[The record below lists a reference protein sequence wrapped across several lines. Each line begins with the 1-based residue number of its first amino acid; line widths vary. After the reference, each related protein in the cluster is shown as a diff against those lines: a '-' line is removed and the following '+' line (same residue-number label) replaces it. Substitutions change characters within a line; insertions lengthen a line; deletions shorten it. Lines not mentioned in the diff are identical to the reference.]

1 MFIFLSKKIAIPN
14 NVKLRCASW
23 NSEQGWIACG
33 GQHGLL
39 KVLRLESAAQT
50 DGKGPRGIAAASN
63 LTMNQSLEGHN
74 GAVVCAT
81 WNANF
86 KKLTTSDENGLIIV
100 WVLHRGMWY
109 EEMINN
115 RNKSVVRDMKWT
127 TDGQK
132 ICIAYED
139 GAVIVGSVDGNRLW
153 GKEMKTQLAFVE
165 WSPDGKSLLFV
176 TKDGEVAVHDAM
188 GNKVS
193 NLTLYAVESR
203 GGGNDYKIIGVH
215 WYDGIE
221 GHISQEAPTL
231 AIAFRDGKVQITRG
245 RFDENAVLIDTG
257 MELTQVRWNND
268 GSVIALAGTQLDN
281 SASKGDAPKE
291 FNVVQFYDP
300 FGRHLRSL
308 RVPGSRIEALA
319 WEGTG
324 LRICLAVDSHI
335 YFANIRPAYKWGFY
349 ANTLVYTYNRA
360 DQIENCVV
368 FWDTKSDERCTKYI
382 RGLLAIKAAGDNCV
396 LVTKIYN
403 EDMGTGEVNGQLV
416 DDEQGVFKEIQYQLI
431 LCDTIGSPIESKII
445 DFEPLF
451 VAMTSRHIVAASTDA
466 IYVWQYKNSSA
477 KLTGLV
483 SGSGSQNQDAMDVST
498 ISQLLQRGG
507 GREKAFYIDETQGN
521 DVEHFRYVARQL
533 EDPICAICASDS
545 WIFAARASGLI
556 HCFTLPHISLEMKYI
571 VNCRP
576 QFLALNC
583 NSTLLSVI
591 DINGLL
597 TIMEVG
603 AAGSLNTT
611 QGKMLSFE
619 KKDAWDVVWAEDNPE
634 LFVMMEKARMYVYR
648 GLEPEEPVSSSGY
661 LCYYKDLQVKAALLD
676 EILANPEQPDKSMVI
691 EFQTRSLRDA
701 KALLDNVGLAEACEY
716 IQDHPHPRL
725 WSLLAEAA
733 LDQLDFGMA
742 ERGFVKC
749 GDYSGIQYVKRLQ
762 LLNDRVKQK
771 AEVAAYF
778 QNFDEAEALYRKI
791 DRKDL
796 AIDLRQRLGD
806 WFRVVQLVQSG
817 GGNDDLL
824 THAWNMI
831 GEYFSDRHKWE
842 KAIKY
847 YAQAKNTSALVQ
859 CYYALGDF
867 NQLEALV
874 NDIPESSPL
883 LKEMAVKFTRA
894 GLCQSAVETYVRM
907 GDVKSAIDSCVLLN
921 EWERAVGLAE
931 QYNFPQIE
939 NVLTKYANHLMMNGK
954 TLQAI
959 ELYRRANKSTEAAKL
974 LAKLAKEVGKNP
986 LRAKKLHVLA
996 AFEVERMRKKMLD
1009 VSNLTTMKGTTAA
1022 QVTAQT
1028 LESLVQHDAATGED
1042 RSLDNP
1048 WRGAEAYHLYLL
1060 AHRQLYSG
1068 RIERALR
1075 TCLKLSAYEDILEER
1090 EIYSLIALTAFYT
1103 KHYEQCSKA
1112 FVKLETLPGLD
1123 DKELQAMSELALKI
1137 FTTTRTEHQ
1146 DPTMRPQECPN
1157 CRCKVKEWDAR
1168 CENCSRPFQTCMMSG
1183 MSIQAQS
1190 TKTCKACR
1198 HLCIEAEVRDQKN
1211 CPLCHN
1217 PFPFSSSR
1225 GHELQK
1231 PAAAEKKAEAADS
1244 SKKGDKEKDEAEVE
1258 DDAEEEEDEGEDE
1271 EEEESDEEVEE
1282 DTGLT
1287 ENQNRLLYLVS
1298 LYSKPAIR
1306 ASDKE
1311 EWIRKPALLVLLY
1324 EAIVSKALDY
1334 DYAPSSELVENKRKY
1349 FNISQEGKS
1358 DLDFLREEDLVNGL
1372 KLSSKSYQPVTCF
1385 QISEKGLE
1393 IVAKIS
1399 KTDKLA
1405 VNDMAYAPG
1414 TLHLLRVEWDG
1425 EEYWL
1430 VDDESGYR
1438 RLSSVT
1444 ETEDVSYVSSAYIP
1458 QCLRFGG
1465 RPTLSNAH
1473 RAHECGVSDS
1483 SIRDQLDEIITL
1495 NSVSLIVAEYIPFG
1509 SNQVVQLNCNL
1520 GSTERVQGGFF
1531 TAIVD
1536 DNASGTQISVD
1547 PGLTSINIL
1556 DYTMT
1561 NHVNFEAD
1569 IHFPEAPGVVQV
1581 ETFGCSL
1588 TAAGSCLYGM
1598 QVEAIMDR
1606 IKDNISLDH
1615 LSRLLV
1621 DVHMDSSKIV
1631 DSVLSA
1637 YQRSLLGL
1645 IFSNQAASRNKINLI
1660 IANEITP
1667 HLTAEE
1673 YMDKGEYE
1681 NELKQVIGDTRAAF
1695 DISEHDT
1702 LVFGAHGLL
1711 IAGPNSRHHEPLLC
1725 SFLQYESMNLFTQN
1739 FFARMFIIVD
1749 DMAQVRK
1756 LIETAEKDPNRL
1768 REIRNRLAVLSKE
1781 IIMMEETL
1789 SYLKESLD
1797 EAIVPAEPP
1806 EQAGRSLYE
1815 RLQLGILSNQLKR
1828 RVKDLQKNMGGARHE
1843 LAVLNEMASI
1853 VSSEK
1858 DFQQNEAIRMHT
1870 RTLCELQE
1878 VNERS
1883 ASTLLIMKMML
1894 SGLLAFNIL
1903 DRITGDWTVTDTD
1916 WIKSFVEVMLYNNPG
1931 LWFFFS
1937 LLAWVIVG
1945 GGMMFLLRYLS
1956 FKSQGVVSI
1965 KVERKAPIQ
1974 LKNLT
1979 SYLRKKVLELE
1990 YDEENAFMLRL
2001 AISYKKRQAAKALA
2015 FNADELYT
2023 RLMQELDKARIFVTA
2038 DSSAETIAS
2047 NSPGAALPPSKTT
2060 TKKEETT
2067 SPPTAPS

>member
-268 GSVIALAGTQLDN
+268 GSVIALAGTQVDN
-281 SASKGDAPKE
+281 SASKGDSPKE

-416 DDEQGVFKEIQYQLI
+416 DDDQGVFKEIQYQLI

-451 VAMTSRHIVAASTDA
+451 VTMTSRHIVAASTDA

-483 SGSGSQNQDAMDVST
+483 SGSGSQNQEAMDVST

-521 DVEHFRYVARQL
+521 DIDHFRYVSRQL

-597 TIMEVG
+597 TVMEVG

-611 QGKMLSFE
+611 QGKMLNFE

-676 EILANPEQPDKSMVI
+676 EILANPEQPDKNMVI

-859 CYYALGDF
+859 CYYAMGDF

-1009 VSNLTTMKGTTAA
+1009 VSNMTTMKGTTAA

-1028 LESLVQHDAATGED
+1028 LESLVQHDAATGEN

-1060 AHRQLYSG
+1060 AHRQLYTG

-1090 EIYSLIALTAFYT
+1090 EIYSLIALSAFYT

-1123 DKELQAMSELALKI
+1123 DKELQSMSELALKI
-1137 FTTTRTEHQ
+1137 FTTTRTEQQ

-1157 CRCKVKEWDAR
+1157 CRSYVKEWDAR
-1168 CENCSRPFQTCMMSG
+1168 CENCSRPFPTCMMTG
-1183 MSIQAQS
+1183 MSIQTQS

-1198 HLCIEAEVRDQKN
+1198 HVCIEAEVRDQKN
-1211 CPLCHN
+1211 CPLCHT
-1217 PFPFSSSR
+1217 PFS
-1225 GHELQK
+1225 
-1231 PAAAEKKAEAADS
+1231 
-1244 SKKGDKEKDEAEVE
+1244 
-1258 DDAEEEEDEGEDE
+1258 
-1271 EEEESDEEVEE
+1271 
-1282 DTGLT
+1282 
-1287 ENQNRLLYLVS
+1287 
-1298 LYSKPAIR
+1298 
-1306 ASDKE
+1306 
-1311 EWIRKPALLVLLY
+1311 
-1324 EAIVSKALDY
+1324 
-1334 DYAPSSELVENKRKY
+1334 
-1349 FNISQEGKS
+1349 
-1358 DLDFLREEDLVNGL
+1358 
-1372 KLSSKSYQPVTCF
+1372 
-1385 QISEKGLE
+1385 
-1393 IVAKIS
+1393 
-1399 KTDKLA
+1399 
-1405 VNDMAYAPG
+1405 
-1414 TLHLLRVEWDG
+1414 
-1425 EEYWL
+1425 
-1430 VDDESGYR
+1430 
-1438 RLSSVT
+1438 
-1444 ETEDVSYVSSAYIP
+1444 
-1458 QCLRFGG
+1458 
-1465 RPTLSNAH
+1465 
-1473 RAHECGVSDS
+1473 
-1483 SIRDQLDEIITL
+1483 
-1495 NSVSLIVAEYIPFG
+1495 
-1509 SNQVVQLNCNL
+1509 
-1520 GSTERVQGGFF
+1520 
-1531 TAIVD
+1531 
-1536 DNASGTQISVD
+1536 
-1547 PGLTSINIL
+1547 
-1556 DYTMT
+1556 
-1561 NHVNFEAD
+1561 
-1569 IHFPEAPGVVQV
+1569 
-1581 ETFGCSL
+1581 
-1588 TAAGSCLYGM
+1588 
-1598 QVEAIMDR
+1598 
-1606 IKDNISLDH
+1606 
-1615 LSRLLV
+1615 
-1621 DVHMDSSKIV
+1621 
-1631 DSVLSA
+1631 
-1637 YQRSLLGL
+1637 
-1645 IFSNQAASRNKINLI
+1645 
-1660 IANEITP
+1660 
-1667 HLTAEE
+1667 
-1673 YMDKGEYE
+1673 
-1681 NELKQVIGDTRAAF
+1681 
-1695 DISEHDT
+1695 
-1702 LVFGAHGLL
+1702 
-1711 IAGPNSRHHEPLLC
+1711 
-1725 SFLQYESMNLFTQN
+1725 
-1739 FFARMFIIVD
+1739 FA
-1749 DMAQVRK
+1749 
-1756 LIETAEKDPNRL
+1756 
-1768 REIRNRLAVLSKE
+1768 
-1781 IIMMEETL
+1781 
-1789 SYLKESLD
+1789 
-1797 EAIVPAEPP
+1797 
-1806 EQAGRSLYE
+1806 
-1815 RLQLGILSNQLKR
+1815 
-1828 RVKDLQKNMGGARHE
+1828 
-1843 LAVLNEMASI
+1843 
-1853 VSSEK
+1853 
-1858 DFQQNEAIRMHT
+1858 
-1870 RTLCELQE
+1870 
-1878 VNERS
+1878 
-1883 ASTLLIMKMML
+1883 
-1894 SGLLAFNIL
+1894 
-1903 DRITGDWTVTDTD
+1903 
-1916 WIKSFVEVMLYNNPG
+1916 
-1931 LWFFFS
+1931 
-1937 LLAWVIVG
+1937 
-1945 GGMMFLLRYLS
+1945 
-1956 FKSQGVVSI
+1956 
-1965 KVERKAPIQ
+1965 
-1974 LKNLT
+1974 
-1979 SYLRKKVLELE
+1979 
-1990 YDEENAFMLRL
+1990 
-2001 AISYKKRQAAKALA
+2001 
-2015 FNADELYT
+2015 
-2023 RLMQELDKARIFVTA
+2023 
-2038 DSSAETIAS
+2038 
-2047 NSPGAALPPSKTT
+2047 
-2060 TKKEETT
+2060 
-2067 SPPTAPS
+2067 

>member
-1 MFIFLSKKIAIPN
+1 
-14 NVKLRCASW
+14 
-23 NSEQGWIACG
+23 
-33 GQHGLL
+33 
-39 KVLRLESAAQT
+39 
-50 DGKGPRGIAAASN
+50 
-63 LTMNQSLEGHN
+63 
-74 GAVVCAT
+74 
-81 WNANF
+81 
-86 KKLTTSDENGLIIV
+86 
-100 WVLHRGMWY
+100 MWY

-281 SASKGDAPKE
+281 SASKSDAPKE

-382 RGLLAIKAAGDNCV
+382 RGLLSIKAAGDNCV

-483 SGSGSQNQDAMDVST
+483 SGNGSQNQDAMDVST

-533 EDPICAICASDS
+533 EDPICAICSSES
-545 WIFAARASGLI
+545 WIFAARSSGLI

-591 DINGLL
+591 DINGML
-597 TIMEVG
+597 TVMEVA

-611 QGKMLSFE
+611 QGKMLNFE

-676 EILANPEQPDKSMVI
+676 EILANPEQPDKNMVI

-824 THAWNMI
+824 TLAWNMI
-831 GEYFSDRHKWE
+831 GEYFLDRHKWE

-847 YAQAKNTSALVQ
+847 YAQAKNTNALVQ

-883 LKEMAVKFTRA
+883 LKEMAIKFTRA

-954 TLQAI
+954 ILQAI

-1009 VSNLTTMKGTTAA
+1009 VSNLTSMKGTTAA

-1060 AHRQLYSG
+1060 AHRQLYTG

-1123 DKELQAMSELALKI
+1123 EKELQAMSELALKI

-1157 CRCKVKEWDAR
+1157 CRIQIKEWDAR
-1168 CENCSRPFQTCMMSG
+1168 CGNCSQHEDVQGLPSRVHRNRGSG
-1183 MSIQAQS
+1183 PEELPPVPLTVLILVKPAS
-1190 TKTCKACR
+1190 TEKSVDKKGEKEKG
-1198 HLCIEAEVRDQKN
+1198 EAE
-1211 CPLCHN
+1211 
-1217 PFPFSSSR
+1217 
-1225 GHELQK
+1225 
-1231 PAAAEKKAEAADS
+1231 A
-1244 SKKGDKEKDEAEVE
+1244 E
-1258 DDAEEEEDEGEDE
+1258 DDAEEEEEGE
-1271 EEEESDEEVEE
+1271 EEEEDDESDEEVEE

-1311 EWIRKPALLVLLY
+1311 EWIRRPALLVLLY

-1569 IHFPEAPGVVQV
+1569 IHFPEPPGVVQV

-1637 YQRSLLGL
+1637 YQRALLGL

-1702 LVFGAHGLL
+1702 LVFGAYGLL

-1725 SFLQYESMNLFTQN
+1725 SYLQYESMNLFTQN

-1756 LIETAEKDPNRL
+1756 LVETAEKDPNRL

-1781 IIMMEETL
+1781 VIMMEETL

-1828 RVKDLQKNMGGARHE
+1828 RVKDLHKNMGGARHE
-1843 LAVLNEMASI
+1843 LAVLNEMANI

-1870 RTLCELQE
+1870 RTLCELHE

-1903 DRITGDWTVTDTD
+1903 DRVTGDWTVTDTD
-1916 WIKSFVEVMLYNNPG
+1916 WIKSFVEVMIYNNPG

-1945 GGMMFLLRYLS
+1945 GGMLYLLRYLS

-1979 SYLRKKVLELE
+1979 NYLRSKILDNETHHYEGGIRVAKVVWKEKDKKDWGGTLE
-1990 YDEENAFMLRL
+1990 YDEENAFMLRM

-2023 RLMQELDKARIFVTA
+2023 RLMQELDKARIFVDA
-2038 DSSAETIAS
+2038 DSSAATKAS
-2047 NSPGAALPPSKTT
+2047 SSAGAALPPSKTPSQ
-2060 TKKEETT
+2060 KEETT
-2067 SPPTAPS
+2067 SPPSAPS

>member
-268 GSVIALAGTQLDN
+268 GSVIALAGTQVDN
-281 SASKGDAPKE
+281 SPAKSDSPKE

-319 WEGTG
+319 WEGSG

-382 RGLLAIKAAGDNCV
+382 RGLLVIKAAGDNCV
-396 LVTKIYN
+396 LVTKICN

-416 DDEQGVFKEIQYQLI
+416 DDDQGVFKEIQYQLI

-445 DFEPLF
+445 DFEPLY

-483 SGSGSQNQDAMDVST
+483 SGNGSQSQDAMDVST

-611 QGKMLSFE
+611 QGKMLNFE

-676 EILANPEQPDKSMVI
+676 EILANPEQPDKNMVI

-817 GGNDDLL
+817 GGNDVLL

-867 NQLEALV
+867 NQLESLV

-883 LKEMAVKFTRA
+883 LKEMAIKFTRA

-931 QYNFPQIE
+931 EYNFPQIE

-1060 AHRQLYSG
+1060 AHRQLYTG

-1123 DKELQAMSELALKI
+1123 DIELQAMSELALKI

-1157 CRCKVKEWDAR
+1157 CRSYVKEWDAR
-1168 CENCSRPFQTCMMSG
+1168 
-1183 MSIQAQS
+1183 
-1190 TKTCKACR
+1190 
-1198 HLCIEAEVRDQKN
+1198 L
-1211 CPLCHN
+1211 
-1217 PFPFSSSR
+1217 
-1225 GHELQK
+1225 LQK
-1231 PAAAEKKAEAADS
+1231 PVEKKTEAAN
-1244 SKKGDKEKDEAEVE
+1244 KEGEKEKEEAE
-1258 DDAEEEEDEGEDE
+1258 DDAEEDDGGEEEE

-1334 DYAPSSELVENKRKY
+1334 DYAPSSELIENKRKY
-1349 FNISQEGKS
+1349 FNISQDGKS

-1393 IVAKIS
+1393 IVEKIS

-1536 DNASGTQISVD
+1536 DNASGTQISVE

-1588 TAAGSCLYGM
+1588 TAAGSCMYGM

-1637 YQRSLLGL
+1637 YQRALLGL

-1815 RLQLGILSNQLKR
+1815 RLQLGILSYQLKR
-1828 RVKDLQKNMGGARHE
+1828 RVKDLHKNMGGARHE
-1843 LAVLNEMASI
+1843 LAVLNEMANI

-1894 SGLLAFNIL
+1894 SGMLAFNIL
-1903 DRITGDWTVTDTD
+1903 DRVTGDWTVTDTD
-1916 WIKSFVEVMLYNNPG
+1916 WIKSFVEVMIYNNPG

-1937 LLAWVIVG
+1937 LLSWVIVG
-1945 GGMMFLLRYLS
+1945 AGMLFLLRYLS

-1965 KVERKAPIQ
+1965 KTHHYEGGIRVAKVVWKEKD
-1974 LKNLT
+1974 
-1979 SYLRKKVLELE
+1979 KKEWGGTVPSIEVRVADAAVALLASFENAAADFFFFFLQLE
-1990 YDEENAFMLRL
+1990 YDEENAFMLRM

-2023 RLMQELDKARIFVTA
+2023 RLMQELDKARIFVNA
-2038 DSSAETIAS
+2038 DSSAGTQAS
-2047 NSPGAALPPSKTT
+2047 SSAGAALPPSKTSS
-2060 TKKEETT
+2060 KKEETT
-2067 SPPTAPS
+2067 SPPSAPS

>member
-39 KVLRLESAAQT
+39 KVLRLESAGQT

-203 GGGNDYKIIGVH
+203 GGGSDYKIIGVH

-268 GSVIALAGTQLDN
+268 GSVIALAGTQVDP
-281 SASKGDAPKE
+281 SASKIDAPKE

-451 VAMTSRHIVAASTDA
+451 VSMTSRHIVAASTDA

-483 SGSGSQNQDAMDVST
+483 SGSQNQDTMDVST
-498 ISQLLQRGG
+498 ISQLLQRG

-521 DVEHFRYVARQL
+521 DVEHFRYVSRQL

-611 QGKMLSFE
+611 QGKMLNFE

-676 EILANPEQPDKSMVI
+676 EILTNPEQPDKNMVI

-701 KALLDNVGLAEACEY
+701 RALLDNVGLAEACEY

-847 YAQAKNTSALVQ
+847 YAQAKNINALVQ
-859 CYYALGDF
+859 CYYAMGDF

-874 NDIPESSPL
+874 NDIPETSPL
-883 LKEMAVKFTRA
+883 LKDMAVKFTRA

-1009 VSNLTTMKGTTAA
+1009 VSSLTSTKGTTAA

-1060 AHRQLYSG
+1060 AHRQLYGG
-1068 RIERALR
+1068 RIDRALR

-1157 CRCKVKEWDAR
+1157 CRCQVKEWDAR
-1168 CENCSRPFQTCMMSG
+1168 CGNCSRPFPTCMMTG
-1183 MSIQAQS
+1183 MSIQTQN
-1190 TKTCKACR
+1190 TKMCKACR
-1198 HLCIEAEVRDQKN
+1198 HKSVAIDKT
-1211 CPLCHN
+1211 
-1217 PFPFSSSR
+1217 
-1225 GHELQK
+1225 
-1231 PAAAEKKAEAADS
+1231 AD
-1244 SKKGDKEKDEAEVE
+1244 DKEKEDTEVE
-1258 DDAEEEEDEGEDE
+1258 DDVEDEKEESAEE

-1287 ENQNRLLYLVS
+1287 ENQNRLLYLIS
-1298 LYSKPAIR
+1298 MYSKPAVR

-1334 DYAPSSELVENKRKY
+1334 DYAPSSELIENKRKY

-1372 KLSSKSYQPVTCF
+1372 KLSSKSYQPVTCY

-1393 IVAKIS
+1393 IVAKMS

-1405 VNDMAYAPG
+1405 INDMAYAPG

-1768 REIRNRLAVLSKE
+1768 REIRNRLASLSRE

-1797 EAIVPAEPP
+1797 EAMVPAEPP

-1828 RVKDLQKNMGGARHE
+1828 RVKDLHKNMGGARHE

-1858 DFQQNEAIRMHT
+1858 DFQQNEAIRMNT

-1878 VNERS
+1878 INERS
-1883 ASTLLIMKMML
+1883 ASTLLIIKMML

-1903 DRITGDWTVTDTD
+1903 DRITGDWTVADQD
-1916 WIKSFVEVMLYNNPG
+1916 WMKSFVEVMFYNNPG

-1937 LLAWVIVG
+1937 LFAWLIVG
-1945 GGMMFLLRYLS
+1945 TGVIFLLKYLS
-1956 FKSQGVVSI
+1956 FKSQGIVSI

-1979 SYLRKKVLELE
+1979 SYLRSKILDNETHHYEGGIRIAKVVWKEKDKKEWGGTVPTIELE

-2001 AISYKKRQAAKALA
+2001 AISYNKRQAAKALA
-2015 FNADELYT
+2015 FNADELYK
-2023 RLMQELDKARIFVTA
+2023 RLMQEIDKARIFVDA
-2038 DSSAETIAS
+2038 DSDAS
-2047 NSPGAALPPSKTT
+2047 TQVSTSTGAAVPPSKTPT
-2060 TKKEETT
+2060 NKEETT
-2067 SPPTAPS
+2067 LPPTAPN

>member
-14 NVKLRCASW
+14 NVKLRCSSW

-33 GQHGLL
+33 GQNGLL
-39 KVLRLESAAQT
+39 KVLRLESAAQA

-115 RNKSVVRDMKWT
+115 RNKSVVKDMKWT

-193 NLTLYAVESR
+193 NLTLFAVESR

-268 GSVIALAGTQLDN
+268 GSVIVLAGTQVDT
-281 SASKGDAPKE
+281 SGSKGDSPKE

-403 EDMGTGEVNGQLV
+403 EEMGAGEVNGQLV
-416 DDEQGVFKEIQYQLI
+416 DDEPGVFKEIQYQLI

-483 SGSGSQNQDAMDVST
+483 SGNNPNAVDVST

-507 GREKAFYIDETQGN
+507 GREKAFYIDETQAN
-521 DVEHFRYVARQL
+521 DADHFRYVARQL
-533 EDPICAICASDS
+533 EDPICAICASES

-591 DINGLL
+591 DINGML

-611 QGKMLSFE
+611 QGKMLNFE
-619 KKDAWDVVWAEDNPE
+619 KKDAWDVMWAEDNPE

-676 EILANPEQPDKSMVI
+676 EILANPEQPDKTMVI
-691 EFQTRSLRDA
+691 DFQTRSLRDA

-749 GDYSGIQYVKRLQ
+749 ADYSGIQYVKRLQ

-847 YAQAKNTSALVQ
+847 YGQAKNTNALVQ

-874 NDIPESSPL
+874 NDIPETSPL
-883 LKEMAVKFTRA
+883 LKVMAVKFTRA

-907 GDVKSAIDSCVLLN
+907 GDVKSAIDSCVILN
-921 EWERAVGLAE
+921 EWERAVELAE

-939 NVLTKYANHLMMNGK
+939 NVLTKYASHLMINGK

-974 LAKLAKEVGKNP
+974 LAKLAKDVRKNP

-1009 VSNLTTMKGTTAA
+1009 VSNLTSMKGTTAA
-1022 QVTAQT
+1022 QMTAQT
-1028 LESLVQHDAATGED
+1028 LESLVQHDATTGED

-1060 AHRQLYSG
+1060 AHRQLYGG

-1075 TCLKLSAYEDILEER
+1075 TCLKLATYEDILEER
-1090 EIYSLIALTAFYT
+1090 EIYSLVALTAFYT

-1123 DKELQAMSELALKI
+1123 EKELQAMSELALKI
-1137 FTTTRTEHQ
+1137 FTTTRAEPQ
-1146 DPTMRPQECPN
+1146 DPTTRPQECPN
-1157 CRCKVKEWDAR
+1157 CRNYVKEWDAR
-1168 CENCSRPFQTCMMSG
+1168 CSNCSRPFPTCMMTG
-1183 MSIQAQS
+1183 ASILDQR
-1190 TKTCKACR
+1190 THTCKACR
-1198 HLCIEAEVRDQKN
+1198 HKPAVHVKKEIEAEID
-1211 CPLCHN
+1211 
-1217 PFPFSSSR
+1217 
-1225 GHELQK
+1225 
-1231 PAAAEKKAEAADS
+1231 
-1244 SKKGDKEKDEAEVE
+1244 DEEVD
-1258 DDAEEEEDEGEDE
+1258 DDAEEEEGEEGEEDD
-1271 EEEESDEEVEE
+1271 EESDEELEE

-1311 EWIRKPALLVLLY
+1311 EWIRKPALMVLLY

-1399 KTDKLA
+1399 KTDKLS

-1430 VDDESGYR
+1430 IDDESGYR

-1444 ETEDVSYVSSAYIP
+1444 ETEDVSYVS
-1458 QCLRFGG
+1458 
-1465 RPTLSNAH
+1465 N
-1473 RAHECGVSDS
+1473 
-1483 SIRDQLDEIITL
+1483 QLDEIITL

-1520 GSTERVQGGFF
+1520 GSMERVQGGFF

-1637 YQRSLLGL
+1637 YQRSLLGI

-1739 FFARMFIIVD
+1739 FFARMFVIVD
-1749 DMAQVRK
+1749 DMAQN
-1756 LIETAEKDPNRL
+1756 ETHQYEGGLRVAKVVWVEKDR
-1768 REIRNRLAVLSKE
+1768 KE
-1781 IIMMEETL
+1781 W
-1789 SYLKESLD
+1789 
-1797 EAIVPAEPP
+1797 
-1806 EQAGRSLYE
+1806 
-1815 RLQLGILSNQLKR
+1815 
-1828 RVKDLQKNMGGARHE
+1828 GG
-1843 LAVLNEMASI
+1843 
-1853 VSSEK
+1853 
-1858 DFQQNEAIRMHT
+1858 T
-1870 RTLCELQE
+1870 
-1878 VNERS
+1878 
-1883 ASTLLIMKMML
+1883 
-1894 SGLLAFNIL
+1894 
-1903 DRITGDWTVTDTD
+1903 
-1916 WIKSFVEVMLYNNPG
+1916 
-1931 LWFFFS
+1931 
-1937 LLAWVIVG
+1937 
-1945 GGMMFLLRYLS
+1945 
-1956 FKSQGVVSI
+1956 
-1965 KVERKAPIQ
+1965 APTI
-1974 LKNLT
+1974 
-1979 SYLRKKVLELE
+1979 ELE

-2001 AISYKKRQAAKALA
+2001 SISYKKRQAAKALA

-2023 RLMQELDKARIFVTA
+2023 RLMQELDKARIFV
-2038 DSSAETIAS
+2038 DSDSRATTQAS
-2047 NSPGAALPPSKTT
+2047 SSPSAALPPSKTST
-2060 TKKEETT
+2060 GSKKEEVS
-2067 SPPTAPS
+2067 SPPTATK